1 MASHDQNGEP
11 RIRQALAAIKQS
23 LLQCIQHEVSAH
35 GAAHA
40 PTHNFS
46 DKHIDDE
53 RNEQPA
59 LPRVHVREVR
69 YPQLVGPSRIELP
82 IDPVQWARG

>member
-1 MASHDQNGEP
+1 MMNQGFVTL
-11 RIRQALAAIKQS
+11 RLAIKQS

-40 PTHNFS
+40 PTHNTPRI
-46 DKHIDDE
+46 HIDDE

-59 LPRVHVREVR
+59 LPRGHVREVR
-69 YPQLVGPSRIELP
+69 HPQLVGPIRIELP